1 MLQVIVG
8 FLWTMILRSFF
19 LEICQILEQIN
30 RMQLSTWLEELL
42 EIVLKLIILVHMH
55 HGTFQILLVALP

>member
-1 MLQVIVG
+1 
-8 FLWTMILRSFF
+8 MILQSLF

-30 RMQLSTWLEELL
+30 RVQLSAQLEELL
-42 EIVLKLIILVHMH
+42 EIVLNLIILVHMH

>member
-1 MLQVIVG
+1 
-8 FLWTMILRSFF
+8 MILRSFF

-30 RMQLSTWLEELL
+30 RVQLSTWLEELL
-42 EIVLKLIILVHMH
+42 EIVLKLIILVHMQ

>member
-30 RMQLSTWLEELL
+30 RVQLSTWLEELL

-55 HGTFQILLVALP
+55 HGTFQILFVALP